1 MYSLFFF
8 TLRKNKVLECL
19 IRMNKLMFESKI
31 LIQAQ
36 VCIKPKFSIAMSQ
49 MLCTK
54 LLFYFP
60 LSKFTQNLYSLGL
73 TAGDHNCIYL
83 LRFGGRFNEEFL
95 ESYHGTRY
103 NVCVENYNYCISIM
117 LFSFLPFLQ
126 ASSLI
131 LTNLMNIFLHR
142 V

>member
-1 MYSLFFF
+1 MVDLQSCVTFAVQWSESVIHKYMYSLFFF

-60 LSKFTQNLYSLGL
+60 ISKFT
-73 TAGDHNCIYL
+73 
-83 LRFGGRFNEEFL
+83 
-95 ESYHGTRY
+95 
-103 NVCVENYNYCISIM
+103 
-117 LFSFLPFLQ
+117 
-126 ASSLI
+126 
-131 LTNLMNIFLHR
+131 
-142 V
+142 